1 MREPDG
7 PQVLDELLKDPD
19 FDTGIKNVVVLAR
32 LSANQKNADMVK

>member
-7 PQVLDELLKDPD
+7 LQVLDELLKDPD